1 VFCVAATIKTKL
13 CVKRKCKFNAFLV
26 FMVFEY
32 ISKATS
38 IGIDRKEFIIFTYF
52 ENTDILNAKYVHYL
66 SGLI

>member
-1 VFCVAATIKTKL
+1 
-13 CVKRKCKFNAFLV
+13 
-26 FMVFEY
+26 MVFEY